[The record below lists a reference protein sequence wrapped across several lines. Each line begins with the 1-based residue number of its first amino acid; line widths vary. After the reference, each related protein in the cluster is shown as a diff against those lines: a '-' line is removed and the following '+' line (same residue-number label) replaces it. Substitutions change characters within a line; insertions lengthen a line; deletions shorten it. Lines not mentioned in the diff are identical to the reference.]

1 MKNKSSK
8 LRLPDFFRQRIPGK
22 VSFGHMSTLGKSE
35 SEQIGAENLIK
46 DVLRWAD
53 DGRQMLDIGS
63 SQYPSNSDTA
73 GKRAN
78 PG

>member
-1 MKNKSSK
+1 MKNRSSK
-8 LRLPDFFRQRIPGK
+8 LRLPDFFRQRLPGK
-22 VSFGHMSTLGKSE
+22 VASGHMPKLGKSE
-35 SEQIGAENLIK
+35 SEGLEAESLMEDI
-46 DVLRWAD
+46 LRWAD
-53 DGRQMLDIGS
+53 DGGQMLDLGN